1 MNKQEFRT
9 LIREEIRKV
18 LTEAYYVQPESTIGD
33 ILANGKRAA
42 RGDIA
47 KWTWTSIPTL
57 NSRNWKGMNQTKKF
71 TPIIKQMEKY
81 SKENV
86 VDFFG
91 KKVYTKLEKLQS
103 SLTHPGFD
111 IKPNQLA
118 TVFDKIYD
126 LVYST
131 LQSKK

>member
-18 LTEAYYVQPESTIGD
+18 LNEAYVQPESTIGD
-33 ILANGKRAA
+33 VLANGKRAA
-42 RGDIA
+42 SGDIA

-71 TPIIKQMEKY
+71 TSIIKEMEKY

-91 KKVYTKLEKLQS
+91 KDVYKKLEELQR
-103 SLTHPGFD
+103 SLTQPTFD
-111 IKPNQLA
+111 ITPDQTAK
-118 TVFDKIYD
+118 VFDDIYD

-131 LQSKK
+131 LRTKK

>member
-1 MNKQEFRT
+1 MNKQEFRA

-18 LTEAYYVQPESTIGD
+18 LKEAYVQPESTIGD

-71 TPIIKQMEKY
+71 TPIIKELEKY

-91 KKVYTKLEKLQS
+91 KKVYSKLEKLQYILS
-103 SLTHPGFD
+103 AADGRDHKPEEYAKAFD
-111 IKPNQLA
+111 
-118 TVFDKIYD
+118 DIYD

-131 LQSKK
+131 LRTKK